1 MQQIPTALQ
10 QSPHKTLILQNI
22 PSSVLENEGKDRR
35 MRYKNECYLGD
46 LAAPQHV
53 ASYVRTA
60 LTVHAHTRVPTSRC
74 NMYLYKM

>member
-22 PSSVLENEGKDRR
+22 PSSVLEDDGKDRR

-60 LTVHAHTRVPTSRC
+60 LTVHAHTSVPTSQV
-74 NMYLYKM
+74 YLYKM